1 MPSFADIFN
10 NTPVEDRGG
19 DALPV
24 GNFTTRVTWA
34 GTTTSKN
41 GNYGVLFRHTC
52 IEEGPHQG
60 DSAVVSAY
68 LTDKSAGIFVETLGK
83 YGITG
88 EMLDADDEAAVQTA
102 VGQVWTINIAQQKSN
117 PEYTNTYLRK
127 RIEDDS
133 ASAAAEDSAPAPAP
147 KGKRPF

>member
-1 MPSFADIFN
+1 MPSFADIFA

-19 DALPV
+19 ERLPL
-24 GNFTTRVTWA
+24 GNFTTKVTFADTTESKA
-34 GTTTSKN
+34 GN
-41 GNYGVLFRHTC
+41 FGVRFKHIC

-60 DSAVVSAY
+60 GETWVTAY
-68 LTDKSAGIFVETLGK
+68 LTDKSAPIFVETLGK

-88 EMLDADDEAAVQTA
+88 AMMDADPDAAVQAA
-102 VGQVWTINIAQQKSN
+102 VGQVWTVNIAQQKSN

-127 RIEDDS
+127 RIEDEGGEATEAD
-133 ASAAAEDSAPAPAP
+133 DTPAPP